1 MFFFVFSSVGR
12 RLPASV
18 SSSVVFTDTD
28 VSLRVGEPCSLFS
41 TPSHTGAKRPFR
53 ESIEYTFVSFEGSNP
68 HCDARTGWGG
78 VFFFLSPQQ
87 PGKPIVDGVTG
98 LDGDNVSFDG
108 LAYKGDVAD
117 DVQQFV
123 SGRFVVPYE
132 ENNLNLLT
140 FPSTP

>member
-1 MFFFVFSSVGR
+1 MQR
-12 RLPASV
+12 NRL
-18 SSSVVFTDTD
+18 FTEIDGKAWD
-28 VSLRVGEPCSLFS
+28 
-41 TPSHTGAKRPFR
+41 
-53 ESIEYTFVSFEGSNP
+53 EGSNP

-123 SGRFVVPYE
+123 SGWFVVPYKWFVLYVTQFRCIVPLGLGQLAE
-132 ENNLNLLT
+132 
-140 FPSTP
+140 